1 MLLSHMGRA
10 RHAASLALTMLLLGA
25 PTAASAAE
33 DGETVGGEFVGS
45 TTSGD
50 GHDESD
56 YVTSGSEL
64 DLASLGIVGI
74 QRTFGQQ
81 LRIVT
86 LDVLGTA
93 AIGGV
98 ILHQLTG
105 GRRLAMTA
113 AARVLPT
120 GELLDVAGGG
130 GKVEIEEPTIVTPE
144 PGTVALMGTGLA
156 LVGVVAYRRSRRV
169 PQRLPHRCNHRRQ
182 P

>member
-1 MLLSHMGRA
+1 MLRSHTGRA

-33 DGETVGGEFVGS
+33 DEGSVGGDVAS
-45 TTSGD
+45 SVSSD
-50 GHDESD
+50 GHDDSD
-56 YVTSGSEL
+56 DRASGSEF
-64 DLASLGIVGI
+64 DLASLGIVDI

-105 GRRLAMTA
+105 GRRMAMTA

-120 GELLDVAGGG
+120 GELLDIAAGGG
-130 GKVEIEEPTIVTPE
+130 QVEIDEPTIVTPE

-156 LVGVVAYRRSRRV
+156 VLGVVAYRRSRRV
-169 PQRLPHRCNHRRQ
+169 PQRLPHRCSHRRRV
-182 P
+182 